1 MGFLIRWVSAFVL
14 LTLTFNP
21 TEMNYVRW
29 ATTNWQDQMPIAVLG
44 GLVLLVA
51 YVLFLTAVLRGIGR
65 TGVVLILAV
74 LAALIWVLA
83 DLGWI
88 SLENPTSNTWIA
100 LIALSVVLAV
110 GMYWGILWRRLCR
123 RGLRPQREPQ
133 GP

>member
-29 ATTNWQDQMPIAVLG
+29 AMTNWQDQMPIAVLG

-65 TGVVLILAV
+65 TGVVLVLAV

-110 GMYWGILWRRLCR
+110 GMYWGILWRRLS
-123 RGLRPQREPQ
+123 GQLEVDDEVD
-133 GP
+133 G

>member
-110 GMYWGILWRRLCR
+110 GMYWGILWRRLS
-123 RGLRPQREPQ
+123 GQLQVDDEAD
-133 GP
+133 G

>member
-44 GLVLLVA
+44 GLVLMVA

-110 GMYWGILWRRLCR
+110 GMYWGILWRRLS
-123 RGLRPQREPQ
+123 GQLEVDDEAD
-133 GP
+133 G

>member
-29 ATTNWQDQMPIAVLG
+29 ATTNWQDQMPFAVLG

-100 LIALSVVLAV
+100 LIVLSIVLAV
-110 GMYWGILWRRLCR
+110 GMYWGILWRRLS
-123 RGLRPQREPQ
+123 GQLEVDDEAD
-133 GP
+133 G

>member
-29 ATTNWQDQMPIAVLG
+29 ATANWQDQMPIAVLG

-100 LIALSVVLAV
+100 LIVLSIVLAV
-110 GMYWGILWRRLCR
+110 GMYWGILWRRLS
-123 RGLRPQREPQ
+123 GQLEVDDEAD
-133 GP
+133 G